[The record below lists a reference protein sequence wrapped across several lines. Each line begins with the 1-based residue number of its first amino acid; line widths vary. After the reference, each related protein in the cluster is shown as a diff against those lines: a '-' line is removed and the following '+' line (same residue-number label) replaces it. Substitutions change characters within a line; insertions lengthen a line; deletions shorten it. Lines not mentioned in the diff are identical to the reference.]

1 MKHIL
6 KYRDFVNEN
15 TGAIPVFISGDYKI
29 TINKEL
35 EPTHLVLFYQDKKV
49 GVLNCYVNE
58 TRFEFCGNKPY
69 KFYHV
74 SYVEIN
80 KEHRNKGYGK
90 KLYQI
95 LEEYRG
101 DVKGLISSLPDR
113 VNKNQI
119 PKIYKN
125 FKTIFED
132 DNHIIVYD
140 NSIITSEKKPIKIIK
155 EKNYYYSYNNVD
167 KISSKGIWITSKP
180 SKLNTVKIYNI
191 PKNLNILDVNKGR
204 RDFKNLLQEFNNNN
218 TTDLKEVLT
227 DSFIDFLIS
236 KSYDGLKDFD
246 EVFIFDKNVIKT
258 VE

>member
-6 KYRDFVNEN
+6 KYTDFITEN
-15 TGAIPVFISGDYKI
+15 TGAIPVFVSGDYKI
-29 TINKEL
+29 TINTDK
-35 EPTHLVLFYQDKKV
+35 EPTHLVLFYQDEKV
-49 GVLNCYVNE
+49 GALNCYVNE

-80 KEHRNKGYGK
+80 KEHRNKGFGK

-140 NSIITSEKKPIKIIK
+140 DSIITSEKKPIKKIK
-155 EKNYYYSYNNVD
+155 EKFYYNSIRNVD
-167 KISSKGIWITSKP
+167 KIYKGKWITTKP
-180 SKLNTVKIYNI
+180 TKLCSDKNVYQIPNSLNIIDIYKGRKFNELI
-191 PKNLNILDVNKGR
+191 SEFNGDKNLKYEPS
-204 RDFKNLLQEFNNNN
+204 NL
-218 TTDLKEVLT
+218 
-227 DSFIDFLIS
+227 FIDFLIS
-236 KSYDGLKDFD
+236 KGYDGIKDYND
-246 EVFIFDKNVIKT
+246 ILIFDKNVIKIF
-258 VE
+258 